1 MPRNLFTVGYE
12 GTNINGF
19 IANLLTNS
27 VDCVLD
33 VRQRPLSRKPGFS
46 KNELAQRL
54 NSSKIQYVHLPDL
67 GTPKPIRQKLKST
80 RDYSTFFKKMNAYL
94 ATRKDAMETAYKYAM
109 NNTSCLM
116 CFERLADQC
125 HRKLVAKKIKQRNGN
140 GLQIIHL

>member
-80 RDYSTFFKKMNAYL
+80 RDYSTFFKK
-94 ATRKDAMETAYKYAM
+94 
-109 NNTSCLM
+109 
-116 CFERLADQC
+116 
-125 HRKLVAKKIKQRNGN
+125 
-140 GLQIIHL
+140 